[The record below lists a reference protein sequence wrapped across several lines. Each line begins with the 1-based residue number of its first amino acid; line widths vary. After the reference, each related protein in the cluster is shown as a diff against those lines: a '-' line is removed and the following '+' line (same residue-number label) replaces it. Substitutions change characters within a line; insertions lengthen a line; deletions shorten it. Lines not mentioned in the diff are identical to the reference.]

1 MVKTPVLS
9 RRKVLIAMAAALTSF
24 AVRPPRR
31 RFAFARNGSS
41 SPAPTLP
48 NGTITVAAR
57 GSVYFNGTDSGY
69 SYADSASFDFP
80 DGDWF
85 LATLVRIKRG
95 RNTRYI
101 ASIGA
106 QGGTHNVQLYL
117 ATNQLACQVRAAGST
132 TTITQTGTTTINDG
146 WYVVVVQRNGTNIEL
161 LSAPLSGTATVI
173 GSAAMANPGAI
184 TPTGTHT
191 VGVRSSSNTGTWWWN
206 FISWVAKGS
215 GTLSLTDIA
224 NLAAGQDIKDDLARS
239 LSVYTRFDAA
249 DATLTDQSGNGN
261 TASRTGSPATRGGPD
276 LAGLPVRIDDA
287 TVTPTWGYVFQ
298 RTPGGTSRPITFTGA
313 YTGSPSELEARVI
326 KGTATAVTSWTDCT
340 TPNAGV
346 WNVTIDVPQGRGYA
360 LEVRH
365 KDTPSRIQRTGKP
378 WGVGLRLLAAGES
391 LCDQWTTSAG
401 AESGYTTLE
410 DDISIYNPRLS
421 AYWDNVGNPAC
432 AANLASR
439 LTAAL
444 DLPVMIL
451 GAGYSG
457 TALVADAPTNWGTYT
472 SDMHTRTLAAIAGPG
487 GGADFESIIWVQG
500 VNDGWDTNEIV
511 SVAQY
516 QTALEA
522 LIPKLRTYAVA
533 GRTAA
538 QNPAF
543 ITITGRITTSPFAPG
558 NFRNVRTAQQ
568 NAIATITNA
577 RHGGSCHDLTLAD
590 SAHPDANGFILMGKR
605 IGQGILNYYLPG
617 TYTTGANGPEIT
629 SASITATDTIDV
641 VLTLNGAATVR
652 GKTGA
657 TALNGFVVKNG
668 GGTVQTISA
677 TAIPAA
683 NTIRLTVAGAAAG
696 YTVEFLPDPQ
706 VTITNLPYGDLPC
719 LGVSGTDTIPV
730 KPGVATLTV

>member
-1 MVKTPVLS
+1 MIVFP
-9 RRKVLIAMAAALTSF
+9 AL
-24 AVRPPRR
+24 RGG
-31 RFAFARNGSS
+31 FARPVSGP
-41 SPAPTLP
+41 PA

-69 SYADSASFDFP
+69 SYADSAHFDFP
-80 DGDWF
+80 DSDWF
-85 LATLVRIKRG
+85 VAALVRIKRG
-95 RNTRYI
+95 KNTRYI

-132 TTITQTGTTTINDG
+132 TTITQTGTTAINDG
-146 WYVVVVQRNGTNIEL
+146 WYVVVVQRNGSNIEL
-161 LSAPLSGTATVI
+161 LSAPLSGTASLLN
-173 GSAAMANPGAI
+173 SAAMANPGAI
-184 TPTGTHT
+184 TPAGTHT
-191 VGVRSSSNTGTWWWN
+191 VGVRSSSNTNTWWWN

-224 NLAAGQDIKDDLARS
+224 NLAAGQDIKDNLART

-249 DATLTDQSGNGN
+249 DATLADQSGNGN
-261 TASRTGSPATRGGPD
+261 TATRSGSPSSRGGPD
-276 LAGLPVRIDDA
+276 LAGLPVRIDNS
-287 TVTPTWGYVFQ
+287 VNPTWAYVYQ
-298 RTPGGTSRPITFTGA
+298 RTPGGTSRPITFSGS
-313 YTGSPSELEARVI
+313 YTGSPTGLEARII
-326 KGTATAVTSWTDCT
+326 KGTGTAVTGWTDCT
-340 TPNAGV
+340 TPSAGV

-365 KDTPSRIQRTGKP
+365 KDTPSRIQRTSRP
-378 WGVGLRLLAAGES
+378 WGVGLRILAAGES

-401 AESGYTTLE
+401 TEAGYTPL
-410 DDISIYNPRLS
+410 DDDFSIYNPRLS

-432 AANLASR
+432 AANMASR
-439 LTAAL
+439 LVAAL

-457 TALVADAPTNWGTYT
+457 TALVTDAPTNWSTYT
-472 SDMHTRTLAAIAGPG
+472 SDMHTRTLAAISGPG
-487 GGADFESIIWVQG
+487 NGADFEAMIWIQG
-500 VNDGWDTNEIV
+500 VNDGWDTNETV

-522 LIPKLRTYAVA
+522 LIPKLRTYATA

-543 ITITGRITTSPFAPG
+543 ITITGRITTSPFAPA

-617 TYTTGANGPEIT
+617 TYATGANGPEIA

-641 VLTLNGAATVR
+641 VVNLNGAATVR

-668 GGTVQTISA
+668 SGVAQTITA

-683 NTIRLTVAGAAAG
+683 NTIRLTVPGAAAG
-696 YTVEFLPDPQ
+696 WTVEFLPDPQ

-719 LGVSGTDTIPV
+719 LGVTGNDTIAL
-730 KPGVATLTV
+730 KPGLTTLTL